1 MFYVVTARL
10 YVITDT
16 KGTIFISFYRYDYKQ
31 FCFTFYNILNI
42 FILKQQLFKFKKK
55 RKKKKSVAKVL
66 STNNLYSLSFCLS

>member
-16 KGTIFISFYRYDYKQ
+16 NGTILISFYIYDYKQ
-31 FCFTFYNILNI
+31 FCFTFYNILNY
-42 FILKQQLFKFKKK
+42 LKQLFKFKK
-55 RKKKKSVAKVL
+55 RKKKSVAKVL